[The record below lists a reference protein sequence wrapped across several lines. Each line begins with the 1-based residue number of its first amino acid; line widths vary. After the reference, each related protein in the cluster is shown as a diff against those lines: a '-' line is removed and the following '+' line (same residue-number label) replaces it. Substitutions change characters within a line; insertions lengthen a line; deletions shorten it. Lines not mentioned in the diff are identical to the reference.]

1 MELLEKLQLPQTGPE
16 ADGGNDSRPGNSVK
30 IEYLTITNWR
40 LLCSLHKKPPRIL
53 GGHSKKNKEIY
64 KFSQKLETSG
74 HQSNNSNYNS
84 HQVCYLF

>member
-53 GGHSKKNKEIY
+53 GGHSKKIKKSI
-64 KFSQKLETSG
+64 
-74 HQSNNSNYNS
+74 NS
-84 HQVCYLF
+84 HT